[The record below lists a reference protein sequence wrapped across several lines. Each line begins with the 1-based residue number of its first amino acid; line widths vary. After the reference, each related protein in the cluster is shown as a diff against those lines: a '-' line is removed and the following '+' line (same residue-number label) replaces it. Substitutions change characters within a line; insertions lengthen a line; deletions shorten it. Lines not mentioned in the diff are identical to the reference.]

1 MEFKVNDKVVIT
13 QRDGK
18 GSNGVI
24 TKISDQDPMFKYEV
38 TTQDGKV
45 YWKSVN
51 GLLPFVGT
59 VPKTTPKKRGRKPG
73 SVNKP
78 KLSNEVKSVK
88 SNDDPFIDKY
98 RKFIETLTFEDFLK
112 LHARVNK
119 DYLEIGNMI
128 HNTFGFFSQTA
139 KRRIGGK

>member
-1 MEFKVNDKVVIT
+1 MMEFKINDKVVIT

-18 GSNGVI
+18 DSNGVI
-24 TKISDQDPMFKYEV
+24 TKVSDQDPIFKYEV

-45 YWKSVN
+45 YWKSAN

-59 VPKTTPKKRGRKPG
+59 VAEVAPKKRGRKPG

-78 KLSNEVKSVK
+78 KLNHEEKSVK

-98 RKFIETLTFEDFLK
+98 CKFIETLTFEDFLK
-112 LHARVNK
+112 LHACVNK
-119 DYLEIGNMI
+119 DYREIGNMI
-128 HNTFGFFSQTA
+128 HDAFGFSPKLQNDE
-139 KRRIGGK
+139 